1 MSKNEKKRSAYMGI
15 ARTEHGFTFLTL
27 LLTVTI
33 LFMTLPF
40 ISYLI
45 KSATYSTNY
54 QEESIQQFLYFL
66 RDDVIKATDYAVTP
80 EAIKLRINDEQT
92 VTIEQYGTLIRRQVN
107 GQGHEIYLRDVEEV
121 LFTSLPYGI
130 HAKITSIQ
138 GETYEKQII
147 LYQ

>member
-1 MSKNEKKRSAYMGI
+1 MGI
-15 ARTEHGFTFLTL
+15 ARTERGFTFLTL

-45 KSATYSTNY
+45 KSAAYSTNY

-80 EAIKLRINDEQT
+80 TAIKLIINDEET
-92 VTIEQYGTLIRRQVN
+92 VTIEQYETLIRRQVN

-121 LFTSLPYGI
+121 SFTSLPYGI

-147 LYQ
+147 IYQ